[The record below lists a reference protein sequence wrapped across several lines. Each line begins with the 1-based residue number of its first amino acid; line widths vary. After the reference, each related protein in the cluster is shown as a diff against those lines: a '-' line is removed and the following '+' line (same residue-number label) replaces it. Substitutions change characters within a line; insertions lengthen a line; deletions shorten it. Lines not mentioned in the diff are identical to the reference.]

1 MRKILFVL
9 VVLSM
14 LLAACA
20 PAAAPAVAPAATTAP
35 AAAPA
40 ATSAGPATTGNSAIK
55 PTGFGD
61 VLKGVLARGKLKC
74 GINPS
79 NPGFS
84 VIDPNGNAS
93 GLDIDMCRAVA
104 AAVLGDPKLVEFVPT
119 TGDTRF
125 TMLQTGDIDV
135 LIRSTTWTFT
145 RDTDLG
151 LNFAPP
157 YFYDGQGIMVKKSSG
172 FTKLEDLNGASICMG
187 RGATTELNMADAMAA
202 KNLKYTAQLFDNP
215 DDVISTFEQ
224 GRCDAMSNDKSGL
237 IAQRSMTKSPND
249 YVILDI
255 TLSKEPLAPV
265 VRQGDDQWFDIIRWV
280 EYGLWTAD
288 EKGITQANV
297 DDIKAKTQDGDIQ
310 RMLGVNGE
318 LGAKLGLKNDW
329 VVTMIKSVGNF
340 DEIWQRNLGQN
351 TATYIPRGINSE
363 WTNGG
368 LLYAMPFR

>member
-1 MRKILFVL
+1 MRKILFVFI
-9 VVLSM
+9 VLSV

-20 PAAAPAVAPAATTAP
+20 PAATPATAATAAPAAAATVAPAA
-35 AAAPA
+35 
-40 ATSAGPATTGNSAIK
+40 GGNKA
-55 PTGFGD
+55 TGFGD
-61 VLKGVLARGKLKC
+61 ILKGVIARGKLKC

-84 VIDPNGNAS
+84 VIDSSGAAS

-104 AAVLGDPKLVEFVPT
+104 AAVLGDPKAVEFVPT

-172 FTKLEDLNGASICMG
+172 FTKIEDLNGASICMG
-187 RGATTELNMADAMAA
+187 RGATTELNLADAMAA
-202 KNLKYTAQLFDNP
+202 KNLKYTASLFDNP
-215 DDVISTFEQ
+215 DDVFSTFDQ

-237 IAQRSMTKSPND
+237 IAQRSMGKNPDD
-249 YVILDI
+249 YLILDV

-280 EYGLWTAD
+280 EYALWTAD
-288 EKGITQANV
+288 EKGVTQANV
-297 DDIKAKTQDGDIQ
+297 DDTKAKSQDAEIQ

-318 LGAKLGLKNDW
+318 MGAKLGLKNEW
-329 VVTMIKSVGNF
+329 AYTMIKSVGNF
-340 DEIWQRNLGQN
+340 DEIWNRNLGPTTK
-351 TATYIPRGINSE
+351 TAIQRGVNNQ
-363 WTNGG
+363 WTKGG

>member
-9 VVLSM
+9 VILAILLS
-14 LLAACA
+14 ACA
-20 PAAAPAVAPAATTAP
+20 PAAAPAAVATTAP
-35 AAAPA
+35 AAGGSKA
-40 ATSAGPATTGNSAIK
+40 
-55 PTGFGD
+55 TGFGD
-61 VLKGVLARGKLKC
+61 ILKGVLARGKLKC

-84 VIDPNGNAS
+84 VIDSAGAAS

-104 AAVLGDPKLVEFVPT
+104 AAVLGDPNAVEFVPT

-157 YFYDGQGIMVKKSSG
+157 YFYDGQGIMVKKASG
-172 FTKLEDLNGASICMG
+172 FTKLEDLDGAAICMG
-187 RGATTELNMADAMAA
+187 RGATTELNLADAMAA
-202 KNLKYTAQLFDNP
+202 KNLKYTASLFDNP
-215 DDVISTFEQ
+215 DDVFSTFDQ

-237 IAQRSMTKSPND
+237 IAQRSMGKNPDD
-249 YVILDI
+249 YLILDV

-280 EYGLWTAD
+280 EFALWTAD
-288 EKGITQANV
+288 EKNITMANI
-297 DDIKAKTQDGDIQ
+297 DDVKAKAAAPDADAEI
-310 RMLGVNGE
+310 RRLLGLEGE
-318 LGAKLGLKNDW
+318 MGAKLGLKNEW
-329 VVTMIKSVGNF
+329 IYNMVKSVGNF
-340 DEIWQRNLGQN
+340 DEIWNRNLGPTTK
-351 TATYIPRGINSE
+351 TAIPRGINNL
-363 WTNGG
+363 WTKGG
-368 LLYAMPFR
+368 LLYAMPYR